1 MKELLKN
8 WDFGRIF
15 RLMVGLAAIIYALT
29 SKEYVFLLLA
39 ALFLFQAIF
48 NISCC
53 CADGGCSTT
62 GQDYPKQVYKDII
75 KPYKPEKK

>member
-1 MKELLKN
+1 MKALLKN

-15 RLMVGLAAIIYALT
+15 RLVVGIIAGIYAFT
-29 SKEYVFLLLA
+29 SGEYIFLLLT

-53 CADGGCSTT
+53 CAGGGCSTT
-62 GQDYPKQVYKDII
+62 EQNGPKQVYKDII

>member
-1 MKELLKN
+1 MKESLRK
-8 WDFGRIF
+8 WDFGRVF
-15 RLMVGLAAIIYALT
+15 RLLAGLAAIIYALT

-39 ALFLFQAIF
+39 ALFLLQAIF

-53 CADGGCSTT
+53 CAGGGCSTT
-62 GQDYPKQVYKDII
+62 KQDHPKQAYKNTL